1 MIGWLFAGLFFV
13 CCLLLLMVNGYLMEA
28 LDEASMRIDE
38 LTSKKEN
45 KT

>member
-1 MIGWLFAGLFFV
+1 MIPWLIAGLLFV
-13 CCLLLLMVNGYLMEA
+13 CCLLLLMVNGYLTNA